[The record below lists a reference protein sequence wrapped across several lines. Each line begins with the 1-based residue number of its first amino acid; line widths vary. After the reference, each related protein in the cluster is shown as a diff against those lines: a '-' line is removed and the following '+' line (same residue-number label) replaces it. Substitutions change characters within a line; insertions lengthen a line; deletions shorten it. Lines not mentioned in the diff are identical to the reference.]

1 MQRGGEQRLNA
12 QPIVDA
18 GGGVLVADAELTPAW
33 IRETLVPLLTDAER
47 LAQMS
52 VAAAGLGRRD
62 ADDKMVDMILDAVAR

>member
-1 MQRGGEQRLNA
+1 
-12 QPIVDA
+12 
-18 GGGVLVADAELTPAW
+18 
-33 IRETLVPLLTDAER
+33 LLTDPDR